1 MNLNITLL
9 CDHNI
14 NTKPRSSRLLELL
27 SKIQKT
33 SYHALNLNIISK
45 DCHSLA
51 FIDSAIDSTQA
62 TLFSFPLDKNSK
74 QRTKQENDTI
84 IELCQ
89 KGDFMPLI
97 FTPNRKIVAKILN
110 ALPLQNLLIVEDITL
125 LPFACEYKKHNPQ
138 CKILIDLREF
148 YPLEYENDTQWL
160 QGLGRF
166 FAFLCETYLSEVDFA
181 FSVSDGLCERYKR
194 DFRIPCKLFL
204 SLPPFYDVSPRPT
217 QDKIKILYHGF
228 ISPDRSS
235 MGLLELGKLLEQ
247 TPFSLYIMALSNQK
261 GFLESFSQQARD
273 LPALQILQPVAMKD
287 IIPTSLEYD
296 IGLIPFKPTT
306 FNLAHCMP
314 NKLFEYLQARLTI
327 LSTPLQD
334 ISHFLRTHQC
344 GIITDGFES
353 SDIFL
358 ALKNYTKDDIDK
370 LKHNAHLA
378 AQKWH
383 LDMNLKILKN
393 VLGDILGIKIE

>member
-27 SKIQKT
+27 SKIAAT
-33 SYHALNLNIISK
+33 SHHIIKLNVISK
-45 DCHSLA
+45 DCHSLTL
-51 FIDSAIDSTQA
+51 IDSTQA
-62 TLFSFPLDKNSK
+62 TLFSFPPDKSSK

-84 IELCQ
+84 LELCK

-97 FTPNRKIVAKILN
+97 FTPNRKAITTILN
-110 ALPLQNLLIVEDITL
+110 SLPLQNLLIVEDITL
-125 LPFACEYKKHNPQ
+125 LPFACEYKSNNPQ

-166 FAFLCETYLSEVDFA
+166 FTFLCETYLHRIDFA
-181 FSVSDGLCERYKR
+181 LSVSNGLCERYKK
-194 DFRIPCKLFL
+194 DFHIPCELFL
-204 SLPPFYDVSPRPT
+204 SLPPLYEASPSPT
-217 QDKIKILYHGF
+217 QEKIKILYHGF

-235 MGLLELGKLLEQ
+235 MELLELGKLLEQ
-247 TPFSLYIMALSNQK
+247 TPFSLHIMALSNQK
-261 GFLESFSQQARD
+261 GFLESFSQQAKSISS
-273 LPALQILQPVAMKD
+273 LQILQPVAMKD

-314 NKLFEYLQARLTI
+314 NKLFEYLQARLAI
-327 LSTPLQD
+327 LSTPLED
-334 ISHFLRTHQC
+334 IAHFVRTHQC
-344 GIITDGFES
+344 GIISNGFES
-353 SDIFL
+353 SDIVQML
-358 ALKNYTKDDIDK
+358 TSCTKDDINR
-370 LKHNAHLA
+370 LKYNAHLA
-378 AQKWH
+378 AQQWH
-383 LDMNLKILKN
+383 LDINLEILKN
-393 VLGDILGIKIE
+393 VLGDVLRIKIE

>member
-27 SKIQKT
+27 GKIQKT
-33 SYHALNLNIISK
+33 SHHTLHLNVISK
-45 DCHSLA
+45 DCQSLA
-51 FIDSAIDSTQA
+51 IVDSIQA

-74 QRTKQENDTI
+74 QRTKQENDAI
-84 IELCQ
+84 LKLCQ

-97 FTPNRKIVAKILN
+97 FTPNRKPIAKILSS
-110 ALPLQNLLIVEDITL
+110 LPLQNLLIVEDITL
-125 LPFACEYKKHNPQ
+125 LPFACEYKDHNPQ

-166 FAFLCETYLSEVDFA
+166 FSFLCESYLSEVDFA
-181 FSVSDGLCERYKR
+181 FSVSDGLCERYKK
-194 DFRIPCKLFL
+194 DFHIPCKTFL

-217 QDKIKILYHGF
+217 QEKIKILYHGF

-235 MGLLELGKLLEQ
+235 MELLDLARLLEQ
-247 TPFSLYIMALSNQK
+247 TPFSLHIMALSNQK
-261 GFLESFSQQARD
+261 GFLESFSQQAKSITS
-273 LPALQILQPVAMKD
+273 LQILQPVAMKE

-314 NKLFEYLQARLTI
+314 NKLFEYLQARLAI

-334 ISHFLRTHQC
+334 MSHFLSTHQC
-344 GIITDGFES
+344 GIITNGFES

-358 ALKNYTKDDIDK
+358 ALTKHTKDDIDR
-370 LKHNAHLA
+370 LKHNAHLV

-393 VLGDILGIKIE
+393 VLSDVLRIKIE

>member
-27 SKIQKT
+27 GKIQQT
-33 SYHALNLNIISK
+33 SHHTLCLNVISK
-45 DCHSLA
+45 DCQSLA
-51 FIDSAIDSTQA
+51 IVDSIQA
-62 TLFSFPLDKNSK
+62 TLFSFPPDKSSK
-74 QRTKQENDTI
+74 QRTKQENDRI
-84 IELCQ
+84 LKLCK

-97 FTPNRKIVAKILN
+97 FTPNRKAIAKILSS
-110 ALPLQNLLIVEDITL
+110 LPLQNLLIVEDITL

-166 FAFLCETYLSEVDFA
+166 FSFLCESYLSCVDFA
-181 FSVSDGLCERYKR
+181 FSVSDGLCERYKK
-194 DFRIPCKLFL
+194 DFHIPCKTFL

-217 QDKIKILYHGF
+217 QERIKILYHGF

-235 MGLLELGKLLEQ
+235 MELLDLARLLEQ
-247 TPFSLYIMALSNQK
+247 TPFSLHIMALSNQK
-261 GFLESFSQQARD
+261 GFLESFTQQAKSITS
-273 LPALQILQPVAMKD
+273 LQILQPVAMKE

-314 NKLFEYLQARLTI
+314 NKLFEYLQARLAI

-334 ISHFLRTHQC
+334 MSHFLNTSQC
-344 GIITDGFES
+344 GIITNGFES
-353 SDIFL
+353 SDIVS
-358 ALKNYTKDDIDK
+358 ALTKHTKDDIDK

-383 LDMNLKILKN
+383 LDMNLEILKN
-393 VLGDILGIKIE
+393 VLSDVLGIKIE